1 MPVTYIGIG
10 SNLGNREENCQKAI
24 ALLIEKNIKITKR
37 SSLYETE
44 PWGVKEQPGFI
55 NMALE
60 IETDLEPGILLKT
73 IKEIENSMG
82 RLEGM
87 RWGPRII
94 DLDILLYDDL
104 ILKTHDLEI
113 PHPGIKDRE
122 FVLKPLSEIAPD
134 KIHPVLKKNIK
145 SLLLEFLQS
154 AHI

>member
-1 MPVTYIGIG
+1 MPVTYIGIC

-60 IETDLEPGILLKT
+60 IETNLEPGILLKT

-134 KIHPVLKKNIK
+134 KIHPIFKKSIK
-145 SLLLEFLQS
+145 TLLIEILESSQG
-154 AHI
+154 

>member
-44 PWGVKEQPGFI
+44 PSGVKDQRKFI
-55 NMALE
+55 NMAV
-60 IETDLEPGILLKT
+60 ETETVLTPEELLKT
-73 IKEIENSMG
+73 LKAIEIERG
-82 RLEGM
+82 RQKDIH
-87 RWGPRII
+87 WGPRII

-122 FVLKPLSEIAPD
+122 FVLKPLSEIAPE
-134 KIHPVLKKNIK
+134 KIHPVFKKSIK
-145 SLLLEFLQS
+145 TLLIEILESSQD
-154 AHI
+154 